1 MTNDLDH
8 LLEQVE
14 DALEDGEEQLWQPD
28 LTDLILPSPPVQ
40 AAGEASEDAIRT
52 AQHTSGQDA
61 LQQQL
66 NQELLD
72 RLPAGQSHGD
82 NHLEQLLDQF
92 SAGQGLSDVQQRQR
106 WARSQL
112 VQGGQAGTAQVQS
125 PDRPR
130 HTQGSLWAG
139 EETAQGSLGA
149 EEKTAQAR
157 QDEPALLEQLR
168 QFDRTQ
174 ASLDALSR
182 SQGGGSLTSRTSGR
196 LPETGTQYDP
206 ASLGDSPLAAAAA
219 AAREEDQA
227 RAVDR
232 AFQRDS
238 RRYDRGFSLY

>member
-66 NQELLD
+66 NQEFLD
-72 RLPAGQSHGD
+72 RLQAGQHHED

-92 SAGQGLSDVQQRQR
+92 SRSQGLSDVQQRQH

-112 VQGGQAGTAQVQS
+112 VQGGQAGTAQTQS
-125 PDRPR
+125 PDQAR

-139 EETAQGSLGA
+139 EETAQPQPN
-149 EEKTAQAR
+149 T
-157 QDEPALLEQLR
+157 PALLEQLR

-182 SQGGGSLTSRTSGR
+182 SQGTGSLTSRTSGR

>member
-52 AQHTSGQDA
+52 AQRTSGQDA

-72 RLPAGQSHGD
+72 RLQAGQRHKD

-92 SAGQGLSDVQQRQR
+92 SRSQGLSDVQQRQH

-112 VQGGQAGTAQVQS
+112 VQGGQAGTAQTQS
-125 PDRPR
+125 PDRAR
-130 HTQGSLWAG
+130 LAQGSLWAG
-139 EETAQGSLGA
+139 EET
-149 EEKTAQAR
+149 TQAR

-182 SQGGGSLTSRTSGR
+182 SQGGSSLTSRTSGR

>member
-72 RLPAGQSHGD
+72 QIQAGQSHGD

-92 SAGQGLSDVQQRQR
+92 SGSQDLSDVQQRQR

-112 VQGGQAGTAQVQS
+112 VQGGQAGTAQTQS
-125 PDRPR
+125 PDRAR
-130 HTQGSLWAG
+130 HAQGSLWAG
-139 EETAQGSLGA
+139 EE
-149 EEKTAQAR
+149 TAQAR

-174 ASLDALSR
+174 ASLEALSR
-182 SQGGGSLTSRTSGR
+182 SQGGDSLTARTSGR
-196 LPETGTQYDP
+196 LPDTGTQYDP

>member
-40 AAGEASEDAIRT
+40 SAGQASEDAIRT

-72 RLPAGQSHGD
+72 QLPAGQSHGD
-82 NHLEQLLDQF
+82 NYLEQLLDQF
-92 SAGQGLSDVQQRQR
+92 SAGQGLSDLQQRQR

-112 VQGGQAGTAQVQS
+112 AQGGQAGTAQAQS
-125 PDRPR
+125 PDRAR

-139 EETAQGSLGA
+139 EETAQ
-149 EEKTAQAR
+149 TR
-157 QDEPALLEQLR
+157 PNTPALLEQLR

>member
-40 AAGEASEDAIRT
+40 AAGQASEDAIRT

-82 NHLEQLLDQF
+82 NYLEQLLDQF
-92 SAGQGLSDVQQRQR
+92 SGSQGLSDLQQRQHR
-106 WARSQL
+106 ARSQL
-112 VQGGQAGTAQVQS
+112 VQGGQTGTAQTQS
-125 PDRPR
+125 PDPARLA
-130 HTQGSLWAG
+130 QGSLWAG
-139 EETAQGSLGA
+139 EET
-149 EEKTAQAR
+149 TQAR

>member
-40 AAGEASEDAIRT
+40 AAGQASEDAIRT
-52 AQHTSGQDA
+52 AQRTSGQDA

-92 SAGQGLSDVQQRQR
+92 SGSQGLSDVQQRQR
-106 WARSQL
+106 WARSQP
-112 VQGGQAGTAQVQS
+112 VQGGQAGTAQVQV

-130 HTQGSLWAG
+130 HVQGSLWAG
-139 EETAQGSLGA
+139 EETAQ
-149 EEKTAQAR
+149 TR

>member
-82 NHLEQLLDQF
+82 NHLEQLLNQF

-106 WARSQL
+106 WARSQP
-112 VQGGQAGTAQVQS
+112 VQGGQTGTTQTQS
-125 PDRPR
+125 PDQAR

-139 EETAQGSLGA
+139 EETAQ
-149 EEKTAQAR
+149 AR
-157 QDEPALLEQLR
+157 QDTPALLEQLR

-182 SQGGGSLTSRTSGR
+182 SQGTGSLTSRTSGR
-196 LPETGTQYDP
+196 LPDTGTQYDP

>member
-130 HTQGSLWAG
+130 HTQGSLWVG
-139 EETAQGSLGA
+139 EE
-149 EEKTAQAR
+149 TAQAR
-157 QDEPALLEQLR
+157 QDEPAFLEQLR

>member
-40 AAGEASEDAIRT
+40 AAGQASEDAIRT

-92 SAGQGLSDVQQRQR
+92 SRSQGLSDVQQRQR

-112 VQGGQAGTAQVQS
+112 AQS
-125 PDRPR
+125 PDRAR
-130 HTQGSLWAG
+130 HVQGSLWAG
-139 EETAQGSLGA
+139 
-149 EEKTAQAR
+149 EKTAQAR

>member
-40 AAGEASEDAIRT
+40 AAGQASEDAIRT
-52 AQHTSGQDA
+52 AQHTGGQDA

-106 WARSQL
+106 WARSQP
-112 VQGGQAGTAQVQS
+112 VQGGQAGTAQVQV

-130 HTQGSLWAG
+130 HVQGSLWAG
-139 EETAQGSLGA
+139 EETAQ
-149 EEKTAQAR
+149 TR

>member
-40 AAGEASEDAIRT
+40 AAGQASEDAIRT
-52 AQHTSGQDA
+52 AQHTSGQDT

-82 NHLEQLLDQF
+82 NYLEQLLDQF

-106 WARSQL
+106 WARSQP
-112 VQGGQAGTAQVQS
+112 VQGGQAGTAQVQV

-130 HTQGSLWAG
+130 HVQGSLWAG
-139 EETAQGSLGA
+139 EETAQ
-149 EEKTAQAR
+149 TR

-182 SQGGGSLTSRTSGR
+182 SQEGGSLTSRTSGR
-196 LPETGTQYDP
+196 LSETGTQYDP

>member
-139 EETAQGSLGA
+139 EET
-149 EEKTAQAR
+149 TQAR
-157 QDEPALLEQLR
+157 PNTPALLEQLR
-168 QFDRTQ
+168 EFDRTQ

-232 AFQRDS
+232 VFQRDS

>member
-40 AAGEASEDAIRT
+40 SAGQASEDAIRT

-72 RLPAGQSHGD
+72 QLPAGQSHGD
-82 NHLEQLLDQF
+82 NYLEQLLDQF
-92 SAGQGLSDVQQRQR
+92 SAGQGLSDLQQRQR
-106 WARSQL
+106 WARSHL
-112 VQGGQAGTAQVQS
+112 AQGGQAGTAQAQS
-125 PDRPR
+125 PDRAR
-130 HTQGSLWAG
+130 HAQGSLWAG
-139 EETAQGSLGA
+139 EET
-149 EEKTAQAR
+149 TQAR
-157 QDEPALLEQLR
+157 PNTPALLEQLR
-168 QFDRTQ
+168 EFDRTQ

>member
-112 VQGGQAGTAQVQS
+112 AQGEQAQAAQTQS
-125 PDRPR
+125 PDRAR
-130 HTQGSLWAG
+130 HVQGSLWAG
-139 EETAQGSLGA
+139 
-149 EEKTAQAR
+149 EKTAQAR

-168 QFDRTQ
+168 EFDRTQ

>member
-72 RLPAGQSHGD
+72 RLPAGQRHED
-82 NHLEQLLDQF
+82 NHLQQLLDQF
-92 SAGQGLSDVQQRQR
+92 SRSQGLSDVQQRQH

-112 VQGGQAGTAQVQS
+112 VQGGQAGTAQAQS
-125 PDRPR
+125 PDRAR
-130 HTQGSLWAG
+130 HAQGSLWVG
-139 EETAQGSLGA
+139 EET
-149 EEKTAQAR
+149 TQAR

-168 QFDRTQ
+168 EFDRTQ

-182 SQGGGSLTSRTSGR
+182 SQGGGSLTSRAPGR
-196 LPETGTQYDP
+196 LPDTGTQYDP

>member
-40 AAGEASEDAIRT
+40 SAGQASEDAIRT

-72 RLPAGQSHGD
+72 QLQAGQRHED

-112 VQGGQAGTAQVQS
+112 VQGGQTGTAQTQS
-125 PDRPR
+125 PDRAR
-130 HTQGSLWAG
+130 LAQDSLWAG
-139 EETAQGSLGA
+139 EE
-149 EEKTAQAR
+149 TAQAR

-182 SQGGGSLTSRTSGR
+182 SQGGGSLAARTSGR
-196 LPETGTQYDP
+196 LPDTGTQYDP

>member
-52 AQHTSGQDA
+52 AQRTSGQDA
-61 LQQQL
+61 LQQLL

-72 RLPAGQSHGD
+72 RLQAGQRHTED
-82 NHLEQLLDQF
+82 RLEQLLETLP
-92 SAGQGLSDVQQRQR
+92 SEQGLNDVQQRQR
-106 WARSQL
+106 WARSQP
-112 VQGGQAGTAQVQS
+112 VQGGQTGAAQAQS
-125 PDRPR
+125 PDRAR
-130 HTQGSLWAG
+130 HAQGSLWAG
-139 EETAQGSLGA
+139 EE
-149 EEKTAQAR
+149 TAQAR

-168 QFDRTQ
+168 EFDRTQ

-182 SQGGGSLTSRTSGR
+182 SQGGGSLTSRAPGR
-196 LPETGTQYDP
+196 LPETGSQYDP

>member
-40 AAGEASEDAIRT
+40 AAGQASEDAIRT

-92 SAGQGLSDVQQRQR
+92 SRSQGLSDVQQRQR
-106 WARSQL
+106 WARSQP
-112 VQGGQAGTAQVQS
+112 VQDGQTGAAQTQS
-125 PDRPR
+125 PDRAR
-130 HTQGSLWAG
+130 HAQGSLWAG
-139 EETAQGSLGA
+139 EETAQ
-149 EEKTAQAR
+149 AR
-157 QDEPALLEQLR
+157 SNAPALLEQLR
-168 QFDRTQ
+168 EFDRTQ

-182 SQGGGSLTSRTSGR
+182 SQGTGSLTFRTSGR

>member
-72 RLPAGQSHGD
+72 RLQAGQSHGD

-112 VQGGQAGTAQVQS
+112 AQGGQARTAHTQS
-125 PDRPR
+125 PHRAQ
-130 HTQGSLWAG
+130 HAQGSIWAG
-139 EETAQGSLGA
+139 EETAQA
-149 EEKTAQAR
+149 WPNT
-157 QDEPALLEQLR
+157 PALLEQLR

-174 ASLDALSR
+174 ASLDALNH
-182 SQGGGSLTSRTSGR
+182 SQGGGSLTSRVPGR
-196 LPETGTQYDP
+196 LPDTGTQYDP

>member
-40 AAGEASEDAIRT
+40 SAGQASEDAIRT

-92 SAGQGLSDVQQRQR
+92 SRSQGLSDVQQRQH

-112 VQGGQAGTAQVQS
+112 VQGGQAGTAQAQS
-125 PDRPR
+125 PDRAR
-130 HTQGSLWAG
+130 H
-139 EETAQGSLGA
+139 AQ
-149 EEKTAQAR
+149 EPTQAR
-157 QDEPALLEQLR
+157 PNTPALLEQLR
-168 QFDRTQ
+168 EFDRTQ